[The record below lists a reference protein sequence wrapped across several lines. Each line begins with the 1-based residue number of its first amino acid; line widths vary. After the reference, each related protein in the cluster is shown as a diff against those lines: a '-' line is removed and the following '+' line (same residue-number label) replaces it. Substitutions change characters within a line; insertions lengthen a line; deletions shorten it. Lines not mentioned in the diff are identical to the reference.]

1 MGARYYHAIAHVGPC
16 AAMRNAQ
23 NNADRRGKVAAYNI
37 ETLVLQLAFIIGLY
51 RIQSKRMMQRKR
63 HRLRTVSQ

>member
-1 MGARYYHAIAHVGPC
+1 MGARYYHAIAHFGTC

-37 ETLVLQLAFIIGLY
+37 ETLVRTCLYYRFISESVKMHDAKKAP
-51 RIQSKRMMQRKR
+51 QA
-63 HRLRTVSQ
+63 